1 MKRSLLFLIPV
12 LTLTVAGCDRGEPGR
27 VERTDQPQDVTVSP
41 VIRAAGSQLVAARVV
56 ALQEAQLAT
65 RASGTVRSVLVDV
78 GAQVRHGQTLVRLD
92 DAGVESGV
100 AAAEANVAVAVKTYQ
115 RLENLVR
122 DGAATEQELDQARAR
137 MKMAEASL
145 AEARSNR
152 DYVVLKAPFAG
163 TVTARYVDPGD
174 LAQPGQP
181 VLTISG
187 SSGVKVIADAPAPLA
202 SRIAVGDAVRVL
214 DQKTGRHWPATVT
227 RRVPVIEQASN
238 RFRLEARFD
247 DLAEGIPL
255 PGTFVRIAV
264 AGIEDPGLL
273 VPADALVREGQL
285 TGVFTLEDGILRLRW
300 IRPGRTAEGMVEVL
314 SGLDADAQV
323 VRTPSH
329 TLLDGTEAGNVQ
341 QENWNP
347 AEANEGAR

>member
-41 VIRAAGSQLVAARVV
+41 VVQAAGSQLVAARVV
-56 ALQEAQLAT
+56 AVEEAQLAT

-78 GAQVRHGQTLVRLD
+78 GAQVRRGQTLVRLD
-92 DAGVESGV
+92 DAGVESGG
-100 AAAEANVAVAVKTYQ
+100 AAAEANVAVAVKTHQ

-202 SRIAVGDAVRVL
+202 SRIAVGDAVRIL
-214 DQKTGRHWPATVT
+214 DQKTGRHWPATIT
-227 RRVPVIEQASN
+227 RLVPVIERTSN

-247 DLAEGIPL
+247 GLAEGIPL

-285 TGVFTLEDGILRLRW
+285 TGVFTLEDGTLRLRW

-329 TLLDGTEAGNVQ
+329 TLLDGTAAGTVR
-341 QENWNP
+341 EELWNP
-347 AEANEGAR
+347 VEADEGAR